1 MTAAIPIWTCP
12 YCPLL
17 CDRFTLDAGLSL
29 QGSTCAVAEGGLGH
43 ARAAPGTPQVAGQPA
58 TLDAALAAAVDL
70 LRGSRQPLLAGMGT
84 DVAGARA
91 LHRLARACGAQTD
104 ALNGAAL
111 MQAVR
116 SQQDRGGYTTT
127 LAEIHE
133 RADLIVFVGSWPLAR
148 APELLNRLRRD
159 DGSLPPL
166 RLLGERA
173 DGVTGVTSV
182 AAEADV
188 PASLAE
194 LCAHVAGRRVRTATP
209 ELVALADALRAA
221 RYAVLIWEPA
231 QLGPQAAL
239 AIERAQHLV
248 GLLNQTT
255 RAGGFVLGAGEGA
268 STANQVFT
276 WLDSL
281 PLRTRR
287 TALGLEHE
295 PHLGAAERVLAD
307 GAADLLLWV
316 AQWQPRTPPAGWRG
330 PTIALGLPALGAAA
344 GFAPDVFIPLAM
356 PGIDVAGHLFRSDG
370 VVLLPLHA
378 QRASALPTLAQ
389 VAERLAVDLEV
400 QS

>member
-1 MTAAIPIWTCP
+1 MTAAASIWTCP

-17 CDRFTLDAGLSL
+17 CDRFTLDAGLAL
-29 QGSTCAVAEGGLGH
+29 QGGACAVAEGGLGH
-43 ARAAPGTPQVAGQPA
+43 ARAPAGTPLLAGRPA
-58 TLDAALAAAVDL
+58 TLDAALTAAAAL
-70 LRGSRQPLLAGMGT
+70 LRASRQPLLAGMGT

-91 LHRLARACGAQTD
+91 LHRLARASGAQTD
-104 ALNGAAL
+104 ALNGPAL

-116 SQQDRGGYTTT
+116 SQQERGGYTTT

-148 APELLNRLRRD
+148 APQLLNRLRRD
-159 DGSLPPL
+159 DGTLPPL
-166 RLLGERA
+166 RLLGGRA
-173 DGVTGVTSV
+173 DGAPSV

-188 PASLAE
+188 EASLAE
-194 LCAHVAGRRVRTATP
+194 LCAHVGGRHVRAATP
-209 ELVALADALRAA
+209 ELLALADELRTA

-248 GLLNQTT
+248 GLLNLTT

-276 WLDSL
+276 WRDSL

-316 AQWQPRTPPAGWRG
+316 TQWQPRTPPPDWRG
-330 PTIALGLPALGAAA
+330 PTLALGLPALGAVA
-344 GFAPDVFIPLAM
+344 GFVPDVFIPLAV
-356 PGIDVAGHLFRSDG
+356 PGIDEAGHLFRSDG

-378 QRASALPTLAQ
+378 QRAHALPTLSQ
-389 VAERLAVDLEV
+389 VAERLATELEAL
-400 QS
+400 S

>member
-1 MTAAIPIWTCP
+1 
-12 YCPLL
+12 
-17 CDRFTLDAGLSL
+17 
-29 QGSTCAVAEGGLGH
+29 
-43 ARAAPGTPQVAGQPA
+43 
-58 TLDAALAAAVDL
+58 
-70 LRGSRQPLLAGMGT
+70 
-84 DVAGARA
+84 
-91 LHRLARACGAQTD
+91 
-104 ALNGAAL
+104 
-111 MQAVR
+111 
-116 SQQDRGGYTTT
+116 
-127 LAEIHE
+127 
-133 RADLIVFVGSWPLAR
+133 
-148 APELLNRLRRD
+148 
-159 DGSLPPL
+159 
-166 RLLGERA
+166 
-173 DGVTGVTSV
+173 VTGV

-194 LCAHVAGRRVRTATP
+194 LCAHVAGRSVRTATP
-209 ELVALADALRAA
+209 ELAALAAELRAA

-239 AIERAQHLV
+239 VIERAQHLV

-268 STANQVFT
+268 STANQVFL

-295 PHLGAAERVLAD
+295 PHLGAAERVLAG

-344 GFAPDVFIPLAM
+344 GFVPDVFVPLAI

-378 QRASALPTLAQ
+378 QRESALPTLAQ
-389 VAERLAVDLEV
+389 VAERLAAALEA
-400 QS
+400 QP

>member
-1 MTAAIPIWTCP
+1 MTAANPLWTCP

-17 CDRFTLDAGLSL
+17 CDRFSLDAGLAL
-29 QGSTCAVAEGGLGH
+29 QGSTCTVAQGGLSH
-43 ARAAPGTPQVAGQPA
+43 ARAAAGTPQVGGQPA
-58 TLDAALAAAVDL
+58 TLDAALTAAANL
-70 LRGSRQPLLAGMGT
+70 LHTSRQPLLAGMGT

-91 LHRLARACGAQTD
+91 LHRLARASGAQTD
-104 ALNGAAL
+104 ALSGDAL

-148 APELLNRLRRD
+148 APELLARLRRD
-159 DGSLPPL
+159 DGTLPPL
-166 RLLGERA
+166 RLLGAQA
-173 DGVTGVTSV
+173 DGMAGVTSV

-188 PASLAE
+188 LTSLAE
-194 LCAHVAGRRVRTATP
+194 LTAHAAGRKVHTPTP
-209 ELVALADALRAA
+209 ELVALAAELRAA
-221 RYAVLIWEPA
+221 RYAVLIWEPM
-231 QLGPQAAL
+231 QLGPQGAL

-295 PHLGAAERVLAD
+295 PHLGAAERVLAG

-316 AQWQPRTPPAGWRG
+316 SQWQPRTPPAGWRG
-330 PTIALGLPALGAAA
+330 PTIALGLPALAAA
-344 GFAPDVFIPLAM
+344 PGFTPDVFVPLAV

-378 QRASALPTLAQ
+378 QRSSPLPTLAQ
-389 VAERLAVDLEV
+389 VAERLATELETHA
-400 QS
+400 